1 MCLETSRLPLAAL
14 VRRALHPCPSVKPS
28 NSNRRVLVLGL
39 AGPGLRSDRRRSAC
53 QAQEGELILGEV
65 V

>member
-14 VRRALHPCPSVKPS
+14 VRKALQPCLSVKPS

-39 AGPGLRSDRRRSAC
+39 AGPGLRSDRRPSVC
-53 QAQEGELILGEV
+53 QAQEVEWIPGEV
-65 V
+65 A